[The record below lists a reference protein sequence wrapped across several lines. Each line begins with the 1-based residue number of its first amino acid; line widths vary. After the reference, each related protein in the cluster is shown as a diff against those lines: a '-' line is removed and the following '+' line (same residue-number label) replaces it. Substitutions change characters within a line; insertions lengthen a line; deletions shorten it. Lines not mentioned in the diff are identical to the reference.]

1 MLKSRKGGASVVR
14 INKWVIFLV
23 VFLVVGFIG
32 GFLLA
37 SSLGVVPGTMDQEK
51 SEKPSKSSVDTH
63 NHQLLDQISQ
73 VFETASARVSPSVV
87 TIFAEQTVKVQN
99 PFGFPDDT
107 FKDFFGEDFFK
118 RFFGV
123 PTPKEQKRTV
133 RSLGSGVIV
142 TEDGYILT
150 NNHVV
155 AGAEKLSVVIGD
167 KKNYEAK
174 VIGTDPHTDVAVIK
188 IKAKDLPAASFGNSD
203 GVKVGQWVIAVGN
216 PFQLMHTVTAGIISA
231 KGRSSMGLADYEDFI
246 QTDASIN
253 PGNSGGA
260 LADLDGNV
268 IGINTAISSPSG
280 GNVGIGFAIPINM
293 ARQVMDGLITKG
305 KITRGYLAL
314 FPQDI
319 DENLAKA
326 LKLKGTEGSL
336 VADVTPGGPAEKA
349 GIKRGDVIVEF
360 NGKKVENSTQ
370 LRNMV
375 AQTKPGT
382 SVQITLL
389 RNGQEIRVR
398 AVLDERPREQ
408 AGAAPGEEQ
417 PGTATAKKL
426 GLNVQTL
433 TPDSARQ
440 LGYQGDRG
448 VVVIDVTP
456 GSPSEEAGLKQG
468 DLIKEINRKE
478 IHTAQE
484 FEKIIASLKTGD
496 SAALLVRRGQNT
508 FFVAIE
514 IQ

>member
-1 MLKSRKGGASVVR
+1 VIRVNKYMVYLVGVLIVGLVGG
-14 INKWVIFLV
+14 I
-23 VFLVVGFIG
+23 
-32 GFLLA
+32 LLA
-37 SSLGVVPGTMDQEK
+37 SSLSLVPSNTNQEK
-51 SEKPSKSSVDTH
+51 SEIASQPKVDVRAH
-63 NHQLLDQISQ
+63 ELLTQISQ
-73 VFETASARVSPSVV
+73 VFEEASAKVSSSVV
-87 TIFAEQTVKVQN
+87 TIFAEQTVQVQN
-99 PFGFPDDT
+99 PFGFPDDS

-118 RFFGV
+118 RFFGA
-123 PTPKEQKRTV
+123 PEEQKRTV

-167 KKNYEAK
+167 KKHYEAK
-174 VIGTDPHTDVAVIK
+174 VIGTDPQTDVAVIK
-188 IKAKDLPAASFGNSD
+188 IKAKDLPTASFGNSD
-203 GVKVGQWVIAVGN
+203 EVKVGQWVIAIGN

-314 FPQDI
+314 YPQDI

-336 VADVTPGGPAEKA
+336 VADVTPGGPADKA

-360 NGKKVENSTQ
+360 NGKKVKDSTQ

-375 AQTKPGT
+375 AQAKAGT
-382 SVQITLL
+382 SVPITLL
-389 RNGQEIRVR
+389 RDGREIRVK
-398 AVLDERPREQ
+398 AVMAERPQEQ
-408 AGAAPGEEQ
+408 AGAAAREEE
-417 PGTATAKKL
+417 PRTATVKKL

-433 TPDSARQ
+433 TPDIAEQ
-440 LGYQGDRG
+440 LGYKGDHG
-448 VVVIDVTP
+448 AVVIDVTP
-456 GSPSEEAGLKQG
+456 GSPADDAGLKQG
-468 DLIKEINRKE
+468 DLIKEINRKPV
-478 IHTAQE
+478 HTAQE
-484 FEKIIASLKTGD
+484 FEKAIASLKTGD